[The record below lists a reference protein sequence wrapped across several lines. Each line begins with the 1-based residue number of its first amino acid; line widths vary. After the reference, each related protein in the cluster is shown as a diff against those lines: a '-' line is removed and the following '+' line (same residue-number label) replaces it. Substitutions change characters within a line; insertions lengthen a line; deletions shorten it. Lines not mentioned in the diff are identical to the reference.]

1 MIHGKK
7 KSTLKKMMNTLKK
20 MMNTLK
26 KMMNTLKKML
36 NTLKKMMN
44 TLKKMLNTLKKMNTL
59 KMLKTLTAISL
70 PSLRPSRSDLPCC
83 TVKSVEIRSQQR
95 MNRPVDAT
103 SQNNRHDV
111 RFVY

>member
-7 KSTLKKMMNTLKK
+7 ESTMEIV
-20 MMNTLK
+20 
-26 KMMNTLKKML
+26 
-36 NTLKKMMN
+36 
-44 TLKKMLNTLKKMNTL
+44 
-59 KMLKTLTAISL
+59 KTLTAISL
-70 PSLRPSRSDLPCC
+70 QSLQSSQPHRPRC
-83 TVKSVEIRSQQR
+83 TIESVEMRSQQR